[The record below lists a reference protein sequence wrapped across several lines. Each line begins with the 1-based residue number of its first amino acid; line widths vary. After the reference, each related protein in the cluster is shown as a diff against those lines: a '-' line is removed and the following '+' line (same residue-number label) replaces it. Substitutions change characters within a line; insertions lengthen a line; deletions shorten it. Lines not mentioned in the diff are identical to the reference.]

1 MSISMKAADPD
12 TNLEESV
19 IHATRAGAAAA
30 SARIKGFP
38 FPFRSDAY
46 RYSTNVEPAFQAV
59 QTEAGRWGGRI
70 IDIDGDYLEELRQRE
85 LVLKNDPTR
94 VQLMD
99 HMRPAAWDAIVTL
112 LPLMASTYPDSM
124 SFHREGRHCRW
135 RNDLQGLDVE
145 FVIAEDESLP
155 MGPLHFLGSQIQDD
169 IVLMDQREGTLWL
182 DAGLVTFA
190 ADWSMGF
197 DVGMRF
203 LEVHGPVPRVH
214 EEKIITRAH
223 QFLLRL
229 QPGEQYRRT
238 NWTMTV
244 DRRLDTSTETYPDW
258 AKDRTLV
265 VSDPALPDRLHL
277 RVEVQHLVKLPTSG
291 ALLFLVRTYLASLRE
306 IATVPAWR
314 ERLGKVLEELPPDM
328 AEYKGIDRYRQA
340 AAAWLLGGE

>member
-1 MSISMKAADPD
+1 MSISMKAAAADAKE
-12 TNLEESV
+12 TAV
-19 IHATRAGAAAA
+19 QGTGATVAA

-38 FPFRSDAY
+38 FPFRDDAY
-46 RYSTNVEPAFQAV
+46 RYSTNVEPALQVV
-59 QTEAGRWGGRI
+59 QTETGGWGGHI
-70 IDIDGDYLEELRQRE
+70 IDIDGDYLQELGQRE
-85 LVLKNDPTR
+85 MVLKKDPTR
-94 VQLMD
+94 IQLMD
-99 HMRPAAWDAIVTL
+99 HMRPAVWDAIATL
-112 LPLMASTYPDSM
+112 LPLMASAYPDTM
-124 SFHREGRHCRW
+124 RFHRDGRHCRW
-135 RNDLQGLDVE
+135 HNGLQGLDVE
-145 FVIAEDESLP
+145 FVIGEDGSLP

-214 EEKIITRAH
+214 EEQIITRAH

-258 AKDRTLV
+258 AKDRNLV

-277 RVEVQHLVKLPTSG
+277 RVEVQHLIKLPTSG

-340 AAAWLLGGE
+340 AASWLLGGE